1 MYSIKKIESIIFQ
14 NELINS
20 YLKNIPD
27 FLRSKSKKEITDEN
41 QKLKRLIKIKLLK
54 NENI

>member
-27 FLRSKSKKEITDEN
+27 FLRSKSKKEINDEN